1 MKKWKVRRTITA
13 ALHDSGYMEPYVLKE
28 YTVRKNGHM
37 LNIPAETENTLEEF
51 TWAFGDE
58 TVDQI
63 EKRVHQVLE
72 SIHSMPDWEEIAEQ
86 GIESSLKYWHGLG
99 AIDEDEF
106 LRRMEIH
113 MDELPEKLADQ
124 DHRRIIL
131 GLLEKR
137 RHHIREQIGRE
148 HPEVLE
154 KLQRRREKLEQQAGK
169 TKSGGTRRLR
179 QWERELRWKKEENET
194 I

>member
-1 MKKWKVRRTITA
+1 
-13 ALHDSGYMEPYVLKE
+13 
-28 YTVRKNGHM
+28 
-37 LNIPAETENTLEEF
+37 
-51 TWAFGDE
+51 
-58 TVDQI
+58 
-63 EKRVHQVLE
+63 
-72 SIHSMPDWEEIAEQ
+72 
-86 GIESSLKYWHGLG
+86 
-99 AIDEDEF
+99 
-106 LRRMEIH
+106 

-154 KLQRRREKLEQQAGK
+154 KLQRHREKLEQRLEKQNPEGA
-169 TKSGGTRRLR
+169 RRLR